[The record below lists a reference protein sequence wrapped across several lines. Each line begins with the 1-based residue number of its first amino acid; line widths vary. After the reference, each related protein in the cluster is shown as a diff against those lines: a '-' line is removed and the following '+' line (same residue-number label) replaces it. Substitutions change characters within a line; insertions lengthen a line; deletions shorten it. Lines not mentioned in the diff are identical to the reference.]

1 MSNGQYKVLF
11 EKRGLLYVELDS
23 NTVIQVKNQLQ
34 TVPQSVDLIKI
45 KDEYY
50 IKGFEPNTVKN
61 IEVALPY
68 NDTSKEI
75 LIGKHKKSKSKIEVE
90 V

>member
-23 NTVIQVKNQLQ
+23 NTVIKLKNQLQ
-34 TVPQSVDLIKI
+34 TVPQSVDLIKV

-50 IKGFEPNTVKN
+50 IKGFEPNTIKD
-61 IEVALPY
+61 IEIALSY
-68 NDTSKEI
+68 NDTNKEI
-75 LIGKHKKSKSKIEVE
+75 LIGKPKKSKSKIEAE

>member
-34 TVPQSVDLIKI
+34 TVPQSVNLIKI

-50 IKGFEPNTVKN
+50 IKGFEP
-61 IEVALPY
+61 
-68 NDTSKEI
+68 
-75 LIGKHKKSKSKIEVE
+75 KKSKSKIEAE